1 MNHAKL
7 SDSPRLQFA
16 LEALRANPGLSTM
29 EWQQAGRVTSAS
41 ATKSELERN
50 GVKIE
55 TWWDVLPS
63 GVRVY
68 RHKLA
73 SAVPVAASSP
83 PEAVSL
89 AREMVALRP
98 IPERGEVWTVDRMTR
113 WNEMWDRFVALV
125 PGVKE
130 QDELYL
136 SVQSGQPRPI
146 RIP

>member
-73 SAVPVAASSP
+73 SAVPVAASSYP

-89 AREMVALRP
+89 ARQAFALRP
-98 IPERGEVWTVDRMTR
+98 VSGWDWTKERVGA
-113 WNEMWDRFVALV
+113 WNALWDRVVALV

-136 SVQSGQPRPI
+136 SVQSDPARSGK
-146 RIP
+146 